1 MRALIKR
8 TECLQ
13 RSRSRLDCRPLGGLV
28 RFPAWL
34 RRYWHRVC
42 EFRIQSACGVCLV
55 VANLAIMDD
64 DEALWF
70 GVEEVFPFLEQLMP
84 DGFAGDDVMA
94 ELAPNGWAHSA
105 LVHAFH
111 PSVEQW
117 HEEQVAMCEPMA
129 KLSEAMRKG
138 KGTRGDLPFEDSEP
152 LEPPTFEES
161 YAEFEATLVD
171 PAEECRDI
179 VGRVLWEIF
188 SDNHSVIAADGR
200 EIDLGSFRGA
210 SSTLALF
217 DAGDSMADYRED
229 WMDVWDQGDTIRFY
243 MGLAFFEGRTDFG
256 VVYEM
261 VFRRLQK
268 LGVDWIYRFPQLGV
282 VRFEQPETQ
291 LDAVNYDPSE
301 AIGRELKQREE
312 DAECEEMQAKMDEAN
327 RASAEAAAKDEPPPI
342 IRAYRR
348 VYGRLPSGWPP
359 V

>member
-1 MRALIKR
+1 M
-8 TECLQ
+8 
-13 RSRSRLDCRPLGGLV
+13 
-28 RFPAWL
+28 
-34 RRYWHRVC
+34 
-42 EFRIQSACGVCLV
+42 
-55 VANLAIMDD
+55 ANLGIMDGD
-64 DEALWF
+64 VELWF
-70 GVEEVFPFLEQLMP
+70 SVEEVFQFLEQLMP

-94 ELAPNGWAHSA
+94 ELAPNGWMHSA
-105 LVHAFH
+105 LVRAFH
-111 PSVEQW
+111 PSVGRW
-117 HEEQVAMCEPMA
+117 HEEQVAMCEQMA
-129 KLSEAMRKG
+129 KFGEFMRERRCK
-138 KGTRGDLPFEDSEP
+138 RGEPPLEDSES

-161 YAEFEATLVD
+161 SAELEETLVD
-171 PAEECRDI
+171 SVEECREI

-188 SDNHSVIAADGR
+188 SDNHSVIADDGR

-229 WMDVWDQGDTIRFY
+229 WMDVWDRGDTMRFY
-243 MGLAFFEGRTDFG
+243 MGLAFIEGRTDFG

-268 LGVDWIYRFPQLGV
+268 LDVDWIYRFPQLGV
-282 VRFEQPETQ
+282 VRFEKPETR

-312 DAECEEMQAKMDEAN
+312 DAECEKMQAKMDEAN
-327 RASAEAAAKDEPPPI
+327 RASAEAAAEEEPPPI